1 MPLVKNEQEEKR
13 ESTFLKYEAE
23 NTLIIKSNLYKVV
36 SHYIKSLNKFVA
48 CHKENC
54 IYCQKGFQKKSEYN
68 YFVKLNNVD
77 GIMDI
82 KPSVFFS
89 INAIEKISKK
99 DKRAMSWL
107 VIKTGSG
114 LDTEY
119 TASKDE
125 TLKETQSE
133 KELLDLNAK
142 LEGLMTARELKLEE
156 DYEALKNQV
165 GEVKTKTEE
174 PPLPEEEN

>member
-1 MPLVKNEQEEKR
+1 M
-13 ESTFLKYEAE
+13 
-23 NTLIIKSNLYKVV
+23 IIKSNLYKVT
-36 SHYIKSLNKFVA
+36 SHYIKALNKFVA

-54 IYCQKGFQKKSEYN
+54 NYCEKGFQKKTEYN
-68 YFVKLNNVD
+68 YFVKLNGTD

-82 KPSVFFS
+82 KPSVFFA

-99 DKRAMSWL
+99 DKRQMSWL

-125 TLKETQSE
+125 ALTDKQSE
-133 KELLDLNAK
+133 KELSELNSK
-142 LEGLMTARELKLEE
+142 LESLMTAREFKLEE
-156 DYEALKNQV
+156 DYEALKSQV
-165 GEVKTKTEE
+165 KAAQPAKVEE
-174 PPLPEEEN
+174 PPVPEEEN